1 MTRTDKR
8 SSFLWWEPSDSYEV
22 PGSPPEKESEWKI
35 EGSPVVNLTPVK
47 ETPVIAIGSPEWGS
61 LRELRSDKRS
71 SLLWL

>member
-8 SSFLWWEPSDSYEV
+8 SSLLWWEPSDSYEV
-22 PGSPPEKESEWKI
+22 PLPPPEKESEWK
-35 EGSPVVNLTPVK
+35 
-47 ETPVIAIGSPEWGS
+47 PVIEIGSPEWGS

>member
-1 MTRTDKR
+1 MTRTDKLTKEEKR
-8 SSFLWWEPSDSYEV
+8 LEDFSSFFGKKS
-22 PGSPPEKESEWKI
+22 GWKI